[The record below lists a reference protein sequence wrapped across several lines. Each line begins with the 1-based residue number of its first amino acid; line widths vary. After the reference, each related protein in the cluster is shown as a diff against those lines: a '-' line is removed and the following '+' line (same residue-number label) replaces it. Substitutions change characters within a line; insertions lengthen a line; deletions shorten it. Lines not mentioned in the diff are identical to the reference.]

1 MEHGLSVL
9 QMLICTFLLFTLPA
23 LSRAYR
29 TAVFPYTV
37 PYLYPVTNTFMTCS
51 VYMTAA
57 VGVNR

>member
-1 MEHGLSVL
+1 
-9 QMLICTFLLFTLPA
+9 MLICTFLLFTLPA

-51 VYMTAA
+51 GYMTAA
-57 VGVNR
+57 VGVNRYAGQLVLY

>member
-1 MEHGLSVL
+1 
-9 QMLICTFLLFTLPA
+9 MLVCTFFLFSVPA

-29 TAVFPYTV
+29 AAVFPYTV